1 LNLFATRLPAWLATC
16 FGLGRFPVAP
26 GTFTSAVATLGA
38 IPLVL
43 LGWKVLMLALCVVT
57 VVGIPVCGSYA
68 RSTRIHDPSDCVLDE
83 VAGQWLA
90 ILPAALAA
98 RGDRWPVYVVAFFA
112 FRFFDIWKP
121 WPVWWAERLPGGAG
135 IVADDIFAGAYA
147 AVIVF
152 GLLWAGWV

>member
-1 LNLFATRLPAWLATC
+1 MTRLAVWFATC

-26 GTFTSAVATLGA
+26 GTFTSAIATLAA

-43 LGWKVLMLALCVVT
+43 LGWKALVLGICAAT
-57 VVGIPVCGSYA
+57 VLGIPACGSYA
-68 RSTRIHDPSDCVLDE
+68 RSTRIYDPSDCVLDE

-90 ILPAALAA
+90 LLPVAIAVT
-98 RGDRWPVYVVAFFA
+98 GDRWPVYVLAFVA

-121 WPVWWAERLPGGAG
+121 WPVWQAERLPGGTG
-135 IVADDIFAGAYA
+135 IVADDIVAGAYTA
-147 AVIVF
+147 LILS

>member
-1 LNLFATRLPAWLATC
+1 MTRLAVWLATC

-43 LGWKVLMLALCVVT
+43 LGWKALVLGICAAT
-57 VVGIPVCGSYA
+57 VLGVPACGSYA
-68 RSTRIHDPSDCVLDE
+68 RSTKIYDPSDCVLDE

-90 ILPAALAA
+90 LLPAAIAM
-98 RGDRWPVYVVAFFA
+98 RGDRWPVYVLAFFA
-112 FRFFDIWKP
+112 FRLFDIWKP
-121 WPVWWAERLPGGAG
+121 WPVSRVENLPGGTG

-147 AVIVF
+147 ALIVVA
-152 GLLWAGWV
+152 LLWAGWV

>member
-1 LNLFATRLPAWLATC
+1 MTRLTIWLATC

-43 LGWKVLMLALCVVT
+43 LGWKALLLGICIAAVL
-57 VVGIPVCGSYA
+57 GIPACGSYA
-68 RSTRIHDPSDCVLDE
+68 RSTRTYDPSDCVLDE

-90 ILPAALAA
+90 LLPVAFVG
-98 RGDRWPVYVVAFFA
+98 RGDRWPVYVLGFFA

-135 IVADDIFAGAYA
+135 IVADDMLAGVYA
-147 AVIVF
+147 ALIIF
-152 GLLWAGWV
+152 GLLWSGWI